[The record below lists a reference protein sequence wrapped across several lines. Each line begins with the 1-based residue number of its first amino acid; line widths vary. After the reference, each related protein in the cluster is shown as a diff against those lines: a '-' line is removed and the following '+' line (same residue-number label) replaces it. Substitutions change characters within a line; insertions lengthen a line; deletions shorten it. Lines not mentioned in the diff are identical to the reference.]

1 MLLYHHLIPLP
12 LSLRK
17 QNTVLYK
24 IIEKEGGV
32 RHYLTT
38 HTSLS
43 RIRCGFAPKGKTTFP
58 YLTYFHAAMAAIPV
72 GNIDESAPLPPN
84 APPIN
89 MQFLSLKTKTKL
101 IDILRIIFI

>member
-1 MLLYHHLIPLP
+1 MYEGQADGWMIGLHKLFLDIISTSLP
-12 LSLRK
+12 L
-17 QNTVLYK
+17 Q
-24 IIEKEGGV
+24 
-32 RHYLTT
+32 
-38 HTSLS
+38 
-43 RIRCGFAPKGKTTFP
+43 GKTTLP
-58 YLTYFHAAMAAIPV
+58 YMTYFHAAMAAIPV